1 MISNSDD
8 RLIARA
14 IEEARYSPC
23 KVRHGCVASINGKYI
38 ASGHNHFRLRSN
50 NNLITHP
57 CSCHAE
63 IDVLHKCLKLVKK
76 QNLKKL
82 TFYIVRLSSLEKIK
96 GSAPCIDCG
105 TKLSEYNIKKII
117 YQPTCNFDYA
127 FVHIN
132 EWKENSSS
140 LIESIYYHK
149 EANINMNRN
158 GNYWIF
164 TPIENY
170 PNNYISFNKNEYENK
185 HILREL
191 LH

>member
-1 MISNSDD
+1 MISNTDD

-50 NNLITHP
+50 NNLMSHP

-63 IDVLHKCLKLVKK
+63 IDVLHKCLKIVKR

-82 TFYIVRLSSLEKIK
+82 TFYIVRLSSLEEIK
-96 GSAPCIDCG
+96 GSAPCVDCG

-117 YQPTCNFDYA
+117 YSTN
-127 FVHIN
+127 
-132 EWKENSSS
+132 NSSFVCIKCRDYETS
-140 LIESIYYHK
+140 FTTRSKIDY
-149 EANINMNRN
+149 NN
-158 GNYWIF
+158 GVYM
-164 TPIENY
+164 
-170 PNNYISFNKNEYENK
+170 KK
-185 HILREL
+185 R
-191 LH
+191 

>member
-1 MISNSDD
+1 MNPFIFCATTNTRKFTLDK
-8 RLIARA
+8 LQ
-14 IEEARYSPC
+14 Y
-23 KVRHGCVASINGKYI
+23 CVS
-38 ASGHNHFRLRSN
+38 HF
-50 NNLITHP
+50 
-57 CSCHAE
+57 A
-63 IDVLHKCLKLVKK
+63 
-76 QNLKKL
+76 
-82 TFYIVRLSSLEKIK
+82 
-96 GSAPCIDCG
+96 
-105 TKLSEYNIKKII
+105 NIKKII
-117 YQPTCNFDYA
+117 YHPTCNFDYA

-170 PNNYISFNKNEYENK
+170 PNNYITFNKNEYENK
-185 HILREL
+185 HMLREL

>member
-1 MISNSDD
+1 MCIRD
-8 RLIARA
+8 R
-14 IEEARYSPC
+14 
-23 KVRHGCVASINGKYI
+23 
-38 ASGHNHFRLRSN
+38 
-50 NNLITHP
+50 
-57 CSCHAE
+57 
-63 IDVLHKCLKLVKK
+63 
-76 QNLKKL
+76 
-82 TFYIVRLSSLEKIK
+82 
-96 GSAPCIDCG
+96 
-105 TKLSEYNIKKII
+105 
-117 YQPTCNFDYA
+117 CNFDYA

-185 HILREL
+185 DILREL